1 MAEKSTG
8 SLSRRGFVKATGAS
22 VLGAAAAAGVFGVVG
37 KPQAAIA
44 EESAMAA
51 ETPGVTDFAANSEL
65 YMNAFPQP
73 VRYIPVIDAPTDID
87 HQGPT
92 AFEAREIDETGI
104 VRTEETDVLVVG
116 CGITG
121 SCAALSASDDGT
133 TQVLCL
139 EKMSVGRGMFEG
151 MGVTGGPQME
161 EAGYELD
168 KAEMMDRMRHAAY
181 YRVPIDPIKLW
192 ADRSPEAAAWL
203 QEKFDEG
210 EGGITTHFIENNPN
224 AHNFEVPQTEVGFA
238 SDQWSEQTTNN
249 AGGAGIY
256 IVKDLANT
264 LSKRENADLRYNTP
278 VVKLEREEGGRV
290 TGAIAKDAEGYFRVN
305 ASKGVIL
312 ATGGFDANPQLLKA
326 WCRPEDIANCA
337 SWCPNYGTTGDGQL
351 MGLAVGGQ
359 MDPLPAAIM
368 NFDFGSPESF
378 YSSNLGITSLVA
390 QGLMINEQG
399 RRFASESLPFQA
411 RSNAI
416 TAQRH
421 YGESCWRVASSAQVA
436 APTVL
441 EALEPFKEKSWA
453 FEADSLEELAEIMEV
468 PAENLVE
475 TVERCNGFVDNM
487 KDEDFNKPL
496 TETSAKIEGE
506 KYYAIKHQSSILA
519 TVSGLVVD
527 YSCHV
532 LDYDNEVIEGL
543 YAAGGASGGFFSGNY
558 PRHIFGPSI
567 GRCVTFGYVSG
578 QNAAMGV

>member
-1 MAEKSTG
+1 MDSRETFAP
-8 SLSRRGFVKATGAS
+8 SRRTFLKAAGAS
-22 VLGAAAAAGVFGVVG
+22 MLGAAAAAGAFGRPSMALADEDVTS
-37 KPQAAIA
+37 P
-44 EESAMAA
+44 SALQ
-51 ETPGVTDFAANSEL
+51 GVTDFSGTESM
-65 YMNAFPQP
+65 YSSVFPRP
-73 VRYIPVIDAPTDID
+73 VRYIPVLDVDS
-87 HQGPT
+87 
-92 AFEAREIDETGI
+92 EIDRQGKVAYEPNDIPESEI
-104 VRTEETDVLVVG
+104 VCTEETDVLVVG

-133 TQVLCL
+133 TKVMCL

-161 EAGYELD
+161 EADYHPD
-168 KAEMMDRMRHAAY
+168 AAEAMDRMRHAAY

-192 ADRSPEAAAWL
+192 GERSPEAAKWI

-210 EGGITTHFIENNPN
+210 EGEITSAFLENRPN
-224 AHNFEVPQTEVGFA
+224 AHNFEVPQTEITF
-238 SDQWSEQTTNN
+238 SSPQWSEQTIKN

-256 IVKDLANT
+256 IVADLSNT

-290 TGAIAKDAEGYFRVN
+290 TGAIAKDDEGYFRIN

-312 ATGGFDANPQLLKA
+312 ATGGFDANPAMLKA

-351 MGLAVGGQ
+351 MGLEVGGQ

-390 QGLMINEQG
+390 GGLMINEEG

-416 TAQRH
+416 GAQRH
-421 YGESCWRVASSAQVA
+421 YGESCWRVASSTQVA
-436 APTVL
+436 APEVL
-441 EALEPFKEKSWA
+441 DALKPFQEKGWA
-453 FEADSLEELAEIMEV
+453 FEADSLEELAGMMDV

-475 TVERCNGFVDNM
+475 SVERYNKFVDDK
-487 KDEDFNKPL
+487 KDMDFNKPISD
-496 TETSAKIEGE
+496 TTTKIECE

-527 YSCHV
+527 YYCRV
-532 LDYDNEVIEGL
+532 LDYDNEVIPGL
-543 YAAGGASGGFFSGNY
+543 YAAGNASGGFFHTNY

-567 GRCVTFGYVSG
+567 GRCVTFGFVSG
-578 QNAAMGV
+578 ESAAKGV